1 MGNKTDATMTE
12 VAPYKLKLKP
22 RECEICGG
30 KYIPTGT
37 KQRFCPACREGKK
50 RNLAYELAKNPGEV
64 ISYKIESPETPE
76 AGMQQP
82 EVPEEITRQVIE
94 TPEQNRWYE
103 CRIRRGDS
111 IMMDAKISPEIWAMM
126 LEAIK

>member
-1 MGNKTDATMTE
+1 MANRQNPMDPDGP
-12 VAPYKLKLKP
+12 VKLKLQP
-22 RECEICGG
+22 RVCERCGG

-64 ISYKIESPETPE
+64 KTYTIEKPETVVIPIPP
-76 AGMQQP
+76 A
-82 EVPEEITRQVIE
+82 PEEITRQVIE

-111 IMMDAKISPEIWAMM
+111 IMMDAKISPEMWAMI
-126 LEAIK
+126 LDAIK

>member
-1 MGNKTDATMTE
+1 MANRQNPMDPDGP
-12 VAPYKLKLKP
+12 VKLKLQP
-22 RECEICGG
+22 RVCERCGG

-50 RNLAYELAKNPGEV
+50 RNLEYELAKNPGEV

-111 IMMDAKISPEIWAMM
+111 IMMDAKISPEMWAMI
-126 LEAIK
+126 LDAIK